1 MISSAARITSKKA
14 KLPKGGMIAGW
25 QREAIEFA
33 DTVGELA
40 FIQQW
45 TANALSRVSLAVM
58 EQIIGEDG
66 NPTLIPTDNVEAKA
80 ALASLFYGETGQS
93 QMMATFGHHLTT
105 PGETWLVGV
114 PPAEDGSSSDD
125 DVWRVMSILEL
136 SQQGSRWTIDRGDG
150 NPETYE
156 DGSAE
161 GKPAEALFLR
171 IWRPHP
177 MKWVEATSP
186 VRAAI
191 PILRELQGF
200 TETVASALDS
210 RLTGAGILLVPSE
223 MQFGTPLD
231 ATADPNDLRA
241 QRDFLVE
248 MAEAFA
254 AAKKDLS
261 SAAAQV
267 PILLRVPGALIDKVQ
282 HLRLSSDVPAV
293 AGEMRTECIRRFA
306 LTMDAPPEV
315 LLGNADSNH
324 WSAWLSDDESIKMHV
339 EPLVEVVTDAL
350 TSQFLWPA
358 LGDPQLDP
366 SIRRFVIVGDT
377 SDLRQ
382 RPNRGAEA
390 QALHA
395 DFRISNAALLRECGF
410 EESDVPKADEVKA
423 RLLLAVALG
432 KVSPDLALSALAQL
446 GVSVESAGPAEMD
459 APPAGPR
466 AIETAPAPQTAQ
478 DAPHVP
484 PAPEQA
490 AALQASAELL
500 VQRALERANARL
512 NRRRSGRPVT
522 DDEALTAAVADAWEQ
537 VPRQA
542 ALLGVNPDR
551 FRTYCDDYVRKLLTT
566 GTSHEPAALAASLA
580 PLLKGD
586 G

>member
-14 KLPKGGMIAGW
+14 KLPKGGLIAQW

-45 TANALSRVSLAVM
+45 TANALSKVTLGVF

-66 NPTLIPTDNVEAKA
+66 NPTLIPTENAEAKA

-136 SQQGSRWTIDRGDG
+136 QQQGSRWTIDRGDG
-150 NPETYE
+150 QPETYE
-156 DGSAE
+156 DGSNPD
-161 GKPAEALFLR
+161 KPAEALFLR

-200 TETVASALDS
+200 TQTVASALDS

-223 MQFGTPLD
+223 MTFGTPLD
-231 ATADPNDLRA
+231 VDADPNDLRA

-248 MAEAFA
+248 LAEAFA
-254 AAKKDLS
+254 AARADLS

-267 PILLRVPGALIDKVQ
+267 PILLRVPGALIEKVQ
-282 HLRLSSDVPAV
+282 HLRLSNDLPNQ

-324 WSAWLSDDESIKMHV
+324 WSAWLSDDDSIKMHV
-339 EPLVEVVTDAL
+339 EPLVETVTDAL
-350 TSQFLWPA
+350 TSQFLWPV
-358 LGDPQLDP
+358 LGDVEANPG
-366 SIRRFVIVGDT
+366 IRRFVIRGDT

-382 RPNRGAEA
+382 RPNKTTEA

-410 EESDVPKADEVKA
+410 EESDVPKVEEVKA

-432 KVSPDLALSALAQL
+432 KVAPELAADALAQL
-446 GVSVESAGPAEMD
+446 GVNVAAAPGMGPETPPGPA
-459 APPAGPR
+459 
-466 AIETAPAPQTAQ
+466 APAPAAIEPNARDAAQ
-478 DAPHVP
+478 LP

-512 NRRRSGRPVT
+512 NRRRSRRPVT
-522 DDEALTAAVADAWEQ
+522 DDDALTAALADAWEQ
-537 VPRQA
+537 VPRLA
-542 ALLGVNPDR
+542 ALLGVDPAQLT
-551 FRTYCDDYVRKLLTT
+551 TYCDDYARKILTT
-566 GTSHEPAALAASLA
+566 GAENEPKALAASLA
-580 PLLKGD
+580 PLLVGD